1 MKHIALVTNNLSRS
15 LMRFFYEHVGNDEV
29 YLINTCRGQTASA
42 QDSGLN
48 MLKLLEKC
56 DCKVS

>member
-1 MKHIALVTNNLSRS
+1 
-15 LMRFFYEHVGNDEV
+15 MRFFYEHVGNDEV